1 MGTRHHVAL
10 ENQAYF
16 VTARTAQRTPLFRD
30 RSVAELLL
38 QELQRCRERLGFL
51 LLSFVVMPDHV
62 YLLLVPGSSADLPR
76 VMQHIKGG
84 FGRVLNVAW
93 GSSGAVWQQRFFE
106 GAARTQVQLERWIR
120 YIEENPVKAG
130 LASSPSAYPF
140 SSAGGALTA
149 DLERYLGGEVA
160 VPG

>member
-62 YLLLVPGSSADLPR
+62 HLLLVPGSSADLSR

-106 GAARTQVQLERWIR
+106 GRQEPRCSSSGGFAISRRTLLTQGWHPRRRRTHSRPPVER
-120 YIEENPVKAG
+120 
-130 LASSPSAYPF
+130 
-140 SSAGGALTA
+140 
-149 DLERYLGGEVA
+149 
-160 VPG
+160 